1 MLPWKRFL
9 SVRKI
14 QKQNSHMIKC
24 SLTELGLARW
34 ENIRLSVKTHGPRAI
49 YFPFPPSHQVSKY
62 ILRIWYF
69 AVLSFPNLWLFEKKR
84 SCIRKLLLSGGWVTV
99 FCLCACVFFQSGWRW
114 NLFDYGWWSKCIES
128 SRTGRKGGKKKIA
141 GELGFLLKSR
151 YYSWSCL
158 IMRLF
163 RLQF

>member
-1 MLPWKRFL
+1 MLPWPRFL

-14 QKQNSHMIKC
+14 QKHNSHMVKC
-24 SLTELGLARW
+24 SLTELGRAGW
-34 ENIRLSVKTHGPRAI
+34 ENIRLSVRTHGPRAI
-49 YFPFPPSHQVSKY
+49 CFPFPPSHSASKY

-128 SRTGRKGGKKKIA
+128 SRTGRKGGKKKNSRRSWLFAKITLLTPSILEVQ
-141 GELGFLLKSR
+141 EL
-151 YYSWSCL
+151 
-158 IMRLF
+158 
-163 RLQF
+163 